1 MAPVCLSPLLWL
13 LAWALPTAAV
23 SVDCS
28 VPPLSLPWSN
38 ITVSTN
44 GVAVT
49 RGIELGIGTPNQIF
63 SLRPSTV
70 VNNTRI
76 ANVLDCG
83 SDTNTSCVG
92 AKGGVYDSSKSST
105 FVVSLKTRWNGS
117 AADTETATG
126 AYVYFN
132 DHLNFHANGTVLGYP
147 LVMNSDLA
155 AGPTAGLPL
164 GQNSSF
170 LAAVTEARVAPSTV
184 WGLDAGDRSLSPR
197 DGNLVVGGYDTSRI
211 AENLT
216 TFPIGDWTQLP
227 CPLQVTVTELWYIT
241 PGSARRDSLFDSNTT
256 SMIACVEPF
265 QQRFTFLPSMVKQF
279 ARWTR
284 YNDTYP
290 DLTFPSRPPGAL
302 EIKLDNGYRT
312 VIPNEHLFT
321 PKRGSDRD
329 GHYVVTNSSVLE
341 TGIADN
347 TDKQD
352 GDPDLQPI
360 LGGLFLT
367 FNYLVVDY
375 DNSRFQL
382 APTVRGAEHSTRNIT
397 PVCTPAPT
405 ANGSSRTAAIA
416 GGTVGSVA
424 GLVAIAGICYFLFR
438 KRRGVRQRQ
447 EPQPAEKDSFP
458 LAKSPRPF
466 SIQKPSELDSVRR
479 LIPLYC

>member
-1 MAPVCLSPLLWL
+1 M
-13 LAWALPTAAV
+13 
-23 SVDCS
+23 
-28 VPPLSLPWSN
+28 
-38 ITVSTN
+38 
-44 GVAVT
+44 
-49 RGIELGIGTPNQIF
+49 
-63 SLRPSTV
+63 
-70 VNNTRI
+70 
-76 ANVLDCG
+76 
-83 SDTNTSCVG
+83 
-92 AKGGVYDSSKSST
+92 
-105 FVVSLKTRWNGS
+105 
-117 AADTETATG
+117 
-126 AYVYFN
+126 
-132 DHLNFHANGTVLGYP
+132 
-147 LVMNSDLA
+147 
-155 AGPTAGLPL
+155 

>member
-1 MAPVCLSPLLWL
+1 MAPDYLFPLLWL
-13 LAWALPTAAV
+13 LAWTLPTAAV

-92 AKGGVYDSSKSST
+92 AKGGVYDSSKSAT

-216 TFPIGDWTQLP
+216 AFPIGDWTQLP
-227 CPLQVTVTELWYIT
+227 CPLQVTVTELWYII

-290 DLTFPSRPPGAL
+290 DLTFPFRPPGAL

-347 TDKQD
+347 TDKKD

-382 APTVRGAEHSTRNIT
+382 APTVRDAERSTRNIT
-397 PVCTPAPT
+397 PVCTPASM
-405 ANGSSRTAAIA
+405 ANGSPRTAAIA
-416 GGTVGSVA
+416 GGTAGAVA
-424 GLVAIAGICYFLFR
+424 GLAAIAGICYFLFS
-438 KRRGVRQRQ
+438 RRRRIRQRQ
-447 EPQPAEKDSFP
+447 EPQPAEKDSIP

-466 SIQKPSELDSVRR
+466 SIQKPSELAS
-479 LIPLYC
+479 